1 MNEPFRS
8 CVDLVI
14 IPSGLAGFTKC
25 SMQPDAGLSLISI
38 GNRVG
43 GAGKEYKAIMNAT
56 RSGQYVN
63 WQKSR
68 ASVPAKA
75 LDRHMRLELC
85 A

>member
-1 MNEPFRS
+1 MNRS
-8 CVDLVI
+8 VARSVDLVI

-25 SMQPDAGLSLISI
+25 SMQPDTALSLISI

-43 GAGKEYKAIMNAT
+43 GAEKEYKAIMNAT

-75 LDRHMRLELC
+75 LHDHMRLELC